1 MDRKIAV
8 GIKKPN
14 GDIPVTIVGGTGA
27 YENVGGHGF
36 KDGNNGRVNYTLNL
50 ILWQVPLHLT
60 AASRAAPWGDRGMT
74 SDAIRRDAR
83 HAR

>member
-50 ILWQVPLHLT
+50 IPSSAVG
-60 AASRAAPWGDRGMT
+60 A
-74 SDAIRRDAR
+74 
-83 HAR
+83 